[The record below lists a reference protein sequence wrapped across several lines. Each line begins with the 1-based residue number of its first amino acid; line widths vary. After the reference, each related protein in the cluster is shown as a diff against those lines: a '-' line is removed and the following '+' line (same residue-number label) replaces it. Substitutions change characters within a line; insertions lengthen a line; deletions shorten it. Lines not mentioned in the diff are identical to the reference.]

1 MNLDVRKPVYVHP
14 DYYLACHAIDPVKRI
29 KQKDTFMRS
38 AFVQSMTREYYS
50 EEMRILYVAL
60 TRAKEKLYMTGCVK
74 EAYGYLEAMS
84 RTAKDPEGHI
94 SYLSKLSAGSYLD
107 WILMARS
114 DIAALDSHE
123 DGNISIKVLKARDIV
138 TERDFRAVKNIA
150 ERSEL
155 IDTDNIDQY
164 IYNEIKGS
172 VDFKYPYAN
181 SNIKSKLSVTE
192 IKRMKNRGE
201 ENEGT
206 ELRFSAK
213 TANAEGEDK
222 SSDKIE
228 KTEGEDKASDKI
240 EREGKIKGSDIGTA
254 MHKCMEL
261 LDLDRGSREE
271 VQAQV
276 DGFFELGIFD
286 EELRPYISIY
296 RLSRMLC
303 SDLGRR
309 MAAAGERGE
318 LYREQQFYYGVK
330 AGDIYGRNCGDA
342 DEMILVQGII
352 DAYFIEDGGLVI
364 IDYKTDR
371 VDSLEKLKD
380 MYHVQLDMYADII
393 SKLTALPVKE
403 KVLYSFN
410 LNDSISFG

>member
-1 MNLDVRKPVYVHP
+1 MLRH
-14 DYYLACHAIDPVKRI
+14 
-29 KQKDTFMRS
+29 
-38 AFVQSMTREYYS
+38 
-50 EEMRILYVAL
+50 
-60 TRAKEKLYMTGCVK
+60 
-74 EAYGYLEAMS
+74 
-84 RTAKDPEGHI
+84 
-94 SYLSKLSAGSYLD
+94 
-107 WILMARS
+107 
-114 DIAALDSHE
+114 
-123 DGNISIKVLKARDIV
+123 
-138 TERDFRAVKNIA
+138 
-150 ERSEL
+150 
-155 IDTDNIDQY
+155 
-164 IYNEIKGS
+164 
-172 VDFKYPYAN
+172 
-181 SNIKSKLSVTE
+181 KLSVTE

-206 ELRFSAK
+206 ELRFSDK

-222 SSDKIE
+222 SSDEIE

-261 LDLDRGSREE
+261 LDLDRGSRKE

-393 SKLTALPVKE
+393 SKLTGLPVKE